1 MESSTKVIPG
11 HPNFVAEIL
20 NQPLKPKTMTKT
32 TRILSI
38 VLMVIPSL
46 MLIMSAIM
54 KLSHAPAFV
63 EGFSKSGLGNYLTL
77 IGSIELI
84 AVALFLYPKTSKIGF
99 LLLCSYLGGAIA
111 TELASGQAP
120 MAAVF
125 LTLFWVAVYLRNK
138 WMFLGQSKEDIE
150 TIKS

>member
-1 MESSTKVIPG
+1 MSKI
-11 HPNFVAEIL
+11 
-20 NQPLKPKTMTKT
+20 

-38 VLMVIPSL
+38 LLMAIPSL

-54 KLSHAPAFV
+54 KLSHAPAIV
-63 EGFSKSGLGNYLTL
+63 EGFSKSALGNYLTL
-77 IGSIELI
+77 IGSIELL

-111 TELASGQAP
+111 IELSAGKPP

-138 WMFLGQSKEDIE
+138 WMFVEQPKQGMES
-150 TIKS
+150 IKS